1 MDEPRYAIY
10 FVPPADCALYRFGA
24 GVLGYDCY
32 TGERLRH
39 PQYIALSA
47 SEWAQLTHE
56 PRKYG
61 FHATLKAPFRLLP
74 PFTRNGSDGGTRTI
88 CRDPPNAAGDRARHP
103 IARTLHCRRRRRAEH
118 GARSAGSGRRD
129 GLRPISP
136 SFDFAREGA
145 TARRRLEP
153 TPDRESR
160 SMGLPLRVRRLSISS
175 DLDGS
180 DRRRPSWLG
189 PGIVAGS
196 FRRHRRRAFAA
207 DHATFIAAPGCVVDA
222 VPGRRPSRADRGA
235 FAAVDPT
242 HGGTA
247 IARCKTLDHPF
258 AAVAVSSRCHMRL
271 IGPNCG
277 KKA

>member
-24 GVLGYDCY
+24 SVLGYDCY
-32 TGERLRH
+32 TGKRLRH
-39 PQYIALSA
+39 PQDTGLTA

-61 FHATLKAPFRLLP
+61 FHSTLKAPFRLSP
-74 PFTRNGSDGGTRTI
+74 PFTEMDLTAELERF
-88 CRDPPNAAGDRARHP
+88 AAIP
-103 IARTLHCRRRRRAEH
+103 RTLPAIEPAIRSLARFIAVVRRAEH

-136 SFDFAREGA
+136 PSDRARAGA

-160 SMGLPLRVRRLSISS
+160 SMGLPLRIRRVSISS

-189 PGIVAGS
+189 PGVVAGS
-196 FRRHRRRAFAA
+196 LQRHRRRAFAA
-207 DHATFIAAPGCVVDA
+207 DHATFIAASGCALDA
-222 VPGRRPSRADRGA
+222 VPGSRPSRADRGT
-235 FAAVDPT
+235 FASV
-242 HGGTA
+242 
-247 IARCKTLDHPF
+247 HPY
-258 AAVAVSSRCHMRL
+258 
-271 IGPNCG
+271 PP
-277 KKA
+277 